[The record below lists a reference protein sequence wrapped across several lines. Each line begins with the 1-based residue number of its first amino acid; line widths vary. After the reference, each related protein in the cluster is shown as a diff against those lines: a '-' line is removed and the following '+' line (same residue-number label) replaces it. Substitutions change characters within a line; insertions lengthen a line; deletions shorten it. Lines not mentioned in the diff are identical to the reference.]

1 MFIGRLIW
9 KGFIYALVMIVSKF
23 ACGLW
28 LIRFKKD
35 EKNNFSIQN
44 LYPTS
49 MLGLAMVARGEIGF
63 LISSLAEAKGVFSPN
78 SEPKEGHHLIFIL
91 LSHGLLFFVHF
102 SVQFA

>member
-1 MFIGRLIW
+1 MNKILQPFFFASIGFSIPITQMFIGRLIW

-28 LIRFKKD
+28 LIRFKD
-35 EKNNFSIQN
+35 ENNKFSIQN

-63 LISSLAEAKGVFSPN
+63 LISSLAEAERCVFS
-78 SEPKEGHHLIFIL
+78 
-91 LSHGLLFFVHF
+91 
-102 SVQFA
+102 